1 MGKIGKKYT
10 LIVGNLLL
18 IPYLI
23 AVFFLENDDTSS
35 LVISFSLS
43 ALAANSFS
51 VLFIVP
57 W

>member
-10 LIVGNLLL
+10 LIIGNLLL

-23 AVFFLENDDTSS
+23 AVFFLENDDTGS

>member
-1 MGKIGKKYT
+1 MGKIGKKYC
-10 LIVGNLLL
+10 LIIGNLLL

-23 AVFFLENDDTSS
+23 AVFFLENDDIGS
-35 LVISFSLS
+35 LIVSFTLS
-43 ALAANSFS
+43 AIAANSFS